1 MRDRRSDQHR
11 TLTEAEL
18 GRTLGP
24 DEVVDHVNEDKA
36 DNSRL
41 NRRLMTRRHHTTMH
55 NQTRNLS
62 RLRRSLRMVKERR
75 KLY

>member
-24 DEVVDHVNEDKA
+24 NEVVDHVNEDKA

-41 NRRLMTRRHHTTMH
+41 NRRVMTRRSHTTMH
-55 NQTRNLS
+55 NQNRNIS
-62 RLRRSLRMVKERR
+62 RLRRSLRMAKEGK